1 MTDEHSTGSTTSGVD
16 EDRAVRALKDHVAQM
31 AELAVGMVADGTRAL
46 LSADQELARAVTERD
61 SRLDKFDIDIETETM
76 RLIAVRQPEGP
87 LLRTLGAV
95 LKIANCVDRV
105 GRLGYDLARNLSTAP
120 VSTDTTHQAHLRQ
133 MDERAR
139 EMVRQA
145 IHAFVHSDA
154 AEAKAVFAMD
164 DDVDDLNREVQAMLI
179 RLLSQGGPAT
189 DRLAHELLA
198 TRHLERVGDNAC
210 KIAEKAVYAIT
221 GERRTE
227 YFPQMAHRITTGHS
241 PPGPF
246 G

>member
-1 MTDEHSTGSTTSGVD
+1 MSGQGSTGD
-16 EDRAVRALKDHVAQM
+16 QDRAITTLKNHVAEM
-31 AELAVGMVADGTRAL
+31 TELAVGMVADGTRAL
-46 LSADQELARAVTERD
+46 LTTDADLARSVIARD
-61 SRLDKFDIDIETETM
+61 APLDKFDNDIETEAM
-76 RLIAVRQPEGP
+76 RLIAIRQPEGP

-105 GRLGYDLARNLSTAP
+105 GRLGYDLGRNLSNAP
-120 VSTDTTHQAHLRQ
+120 VTPDSSHQDLLRQ

-139 EMVRQA
+139 AMVRQA
-145 IHAFVHSDA
+145 IHAFVTNNAD
-154 AEAKAVFAMD
+154 EAKAVFAMD
-164 DDVDDLNREVQAMLI
+164 DDVDALQQEVLVRI
-179 RLLSQGGPAT
+179 IGLLSKGGVST

-227 YFPQMAHRITTGHS
+227 YFPQMAHRSTTGRS

-246 G
+246 MSG